1 MLVAVAREKATRR
14 QAAELDRMLGD
25 RSIDEAGVTGFR
37 QLLADTGALAEC
49 EAMIERYVTEALAAL
64 DEAPVTAAARAALAE
79 LAITA
84 TRPHS
89 AIRAARGHAAVR
101 AHRAGA

>member
-14 QAAELDRMLGD
+14 PGRGSSDRMLGD
-25 RSIDEAGVTGFR
+25 RSIDEIGMTAFR

-64 DEAPVTAAARAALAE
+64 DEAPVTAAAKAALAE

-84 TRPHS
+84 T
-89 AIRAARGHAAVR
+89 ARTR
-101 AHRAGA
+101 